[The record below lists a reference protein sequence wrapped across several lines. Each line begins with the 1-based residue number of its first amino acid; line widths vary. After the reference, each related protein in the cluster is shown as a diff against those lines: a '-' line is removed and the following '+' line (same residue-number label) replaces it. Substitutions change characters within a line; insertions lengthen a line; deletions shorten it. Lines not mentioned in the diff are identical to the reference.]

1 MEVNEA
7 VDLGAFYDAAGGDCA
22 DVLARLRS
30 PERVVRFVRMFA
42 ADPTFSALEGA
53 MGEGDVETAFRAS
66 HTLKGTARDV
76 GLTGLADAS
85 SEVCEALRAGD
96 VDAAASLMPAARRA
110 YDRAMEAIGERLG

>member
-1 MEVNEA
+1 MEETGV
-7 VDLGAFYDAAGGDCA
+7 VDLEAFFDAAGGDCA

-42 ADPTFSALEGA
+42 ADPTFGVLEGA
-53 MGEGDVETAFRAS
+53 MGSGDLETAFRAS

-96 VDAAASLMPAARRA
+96 LDAAATLMPAARRA
-110 YDRAMEAIGERLG
+110 YGRATGAIGEHLG